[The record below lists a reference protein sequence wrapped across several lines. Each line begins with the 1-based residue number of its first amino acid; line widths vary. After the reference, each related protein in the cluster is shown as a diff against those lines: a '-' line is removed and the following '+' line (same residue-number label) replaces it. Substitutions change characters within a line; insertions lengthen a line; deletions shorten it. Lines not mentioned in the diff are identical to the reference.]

1 MRTAKQWVGVSYFLI
16 LFPKEELIKADAKR
30 EDEKIS
36 LTCTAGTERRSE
48 TAVC

>member
-1 MRTAKQWVGVSYFLI
+1 MRTAKQLVGVSYFLI
-16 LFPKEELIKADAKR
+16 LFPEEELIKADVKG

-36 LTCTAGTERRSE
+36 LTCAAGTERRSE